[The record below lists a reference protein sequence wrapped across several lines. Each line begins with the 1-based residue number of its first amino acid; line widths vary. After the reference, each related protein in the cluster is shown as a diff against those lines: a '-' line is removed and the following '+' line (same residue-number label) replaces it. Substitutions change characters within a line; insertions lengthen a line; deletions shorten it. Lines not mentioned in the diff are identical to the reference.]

1 MSNREIIQE
10 KIYDFL
16 IENRKV
22 FNSPSGII
30 KYMRP
35 YSRGKVRAIKFGD
48 GKFSAEVL
56 IIKPDCITVN
66 GSGEGIM
73 KYAGKF
79 QSFDELKNKFAGFTK
94 KE

>member
-1 MSNREIIQE
+1 MSDREIIQE

-22 FNSPSGII
+22 FNSPSGIV
-30 KYMRP
+30 KSTRP
-35 YSRGKVRAIKFGD
+35 YGRGKVRAIKFGD

-73 KYAGKF
+73 KYAGHF
-79 QSFDELKNKFAGFTK
+79 GSFEELKDKFNKK
-94 KE
+94 